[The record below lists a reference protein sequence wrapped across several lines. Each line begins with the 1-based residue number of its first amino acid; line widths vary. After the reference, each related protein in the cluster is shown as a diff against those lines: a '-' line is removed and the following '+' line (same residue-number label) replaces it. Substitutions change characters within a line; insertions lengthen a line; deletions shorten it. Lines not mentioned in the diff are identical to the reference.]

1 MNKALKITL
10 ISLAVFVGLIVL
22 VLLGV
27 KIGEKLVFN
36 SFYSNAE
43 KEFKMPGTN
52 DNLVQQGMVY
62 VEEKD
67 LILVCGYMSDNTAS
81 RVYTLNRDG
90 KVLSITQLKNEDGS
104 DYTGHT
110 GGIEYYQ
117 GYVYITEGT
126 GVKDY
131 DGGLD
136 VFSLDDI
143 ITGKETTNKIG
154 RVKTYNNPSC
164 CHIYNGYMLVGEYFR
179 EVDYETSDNHRME
192 TPSGDKNTALTMV
205 FKMDKENTSNFG
217 MSDLPV
223 SCISTR
229 DAVQGIYTIDDDQIV
244 LSTSWG
250 LSASNLYFYDMKLI
264 TSGDSAERIGD
275 LALTVYYLDSVS
287 LKETVKA
294 PPMAEEMLY
303 LDGRLYILNESACN
317 KYIFGKFMSGNYMYS
332 YEIK

>member
-10 ISLAVFVGLIVL
+10 ITLAVIVGFVAL

-27 KIGEKLVFN
+27 KVGEKLIFS

-43 KEFKMPGTN
+43 KEFKMPGTG

-62 VEEKD
+62 IEEKD

-81 RVYTLNRDG
+81 RVYTLSRDG

-110 GGIEYYQ
+110 GGIEYFD

-126 GVKDY
+126 GEKGY

-136 VFSLDDI
+136 VFPLDDF
-143 ITGKETTNKIG
+143 ITGKEASSKIG

-179 EVDYETSDNHRME
+179 EVDYETSDSHRID
-192 TPSGDKNTALTMV
+192 TPAGDKNTALTMV
-205 FKMDKENTSNFG
+205 FKMDKSITDNFG
-217 MSDLPV
+217 MSNEPV
-223 SCISTR
+223 SCISTT
-229 DAVQGIYTIDDDQIV
+229 DAVQGIYTIDDDKIV

-250 LSASNLYFYDMKLI
+250 LSASNLYFYDMSKVTKGETNI
-264 TSGDSAERIGD
+264 QVDD
-275 LALTVYYLDSVS
+275 LDIPVYYLDSVS
-287 LKETVKA
+287 LTETVKA
-294 PPMAEEMLY
+294 PPMSEEMLY
-303 LDGRLYILNESACN
+303 LDGRLFILNESACN